1 MKSNTSANIAGQ
13 VTSSM
18 LFILG
23 VIFIILKLAG
33 VINWS
38 WWLVCAPLLIQ
49 PAIMLTILIVGVVTF
64 LVFAIV
70 GYIVDTIKYLTEG

>member
-18 LFILG
+18 LFVLG
-23 VIFIILKLAG
+23 VIFIILKVAG

-49 PAIMLTILIVGVVTF
+49 PAIVLTILIFGVVAF

-70 GYIVDTIKYLTEG
+70 GYIVDTVKYFTKG

>member
-1 MKSNTSANIAGQ
+1 MKANASTNIASQ

-23 VIFIILKLAG
+23 VIFIILKVAG
-33 VINWS
+33 VIDWS

-49 PAIMLTILIVGVVTF
+49 PAIMLTILIVGVVIF

-70 GYIVDTIKYLTEG
+70 GYIVDTVKYFTRG

>member
-1 MKSNTSANIAGQ
+1 MKSNTSANIVGQ
-13 VTSSM
+13 VRGSM
-18 LFILG
+18 LFVLG
-23 VIFIILKLAG
+23 VIFIILKVAG

-49 PAIMLTILIVGVVTF
+49 PAIMLTILIVGVVTL

-70 GYIVDTIKYLTEG
+70 GYIADTVKYFKG